1 MEMKRLTLVLI
12 LGLFAL
18 RSYGQFYIQPS
29 VGYTFNSHP
38 TEIQSLLIA
47 DNLKSV
53 YVMKLRYGQ
62 GLHAGLTA
70 GYFIWDQLFPY
81 LAVSHHVFA
90 IDTPRHGKSRPWE
103 GVLNQAKLIEILDG
117 VFDALQLLR
126 FQLVGL
132 SMGGALSIGYATQH
146 PDRVQSMVLFEPGGL
161 GEKLDAQFV
170 TWLYIKTPGMLRI
183 LSKSYVKKDRAAV
196 RKLLDTI
203 YVGGSTPTDPDRLVS
218 ILMDE
223 IKGKFDCHEND
234 MDDWQLDGVI
244 GPFRLYWNLLDQI
257 TRISCPT
264 LWLRG
269 AESKLVKQSEMER
282 AVSLARES
290 GQLAELTVVPQAG
303 HILPLEQPEVVNPM
317 VHEFLVQTAK

>member
-1 MEMKRLTLVLI
+1 MYSGGIEGVSGLQTHLLTVCGGPVCVYEAGDHESPAVVL
-12 LGLFAL
+12 
-18 RSYGQFYIQPS
+18 
-29 VGYTFNSHP
+29 
-38 TEIQSLLIA
+38 
-47 DNLKSV
+47 
-53 YVMKLRYGQ
+53 
-62 GLHAGLTA
+62 LHGAM
-70 GYFIWDQLFPY
+70 YDESRFIWDQLFPY
-81 LAVSHHVFA
+81 LAADHHVFA
-90 IDTPRHGKSRPWE
+90 VDTPRHGKSRPWE
-103 GVLNQAKLIEILDG
+103 GVLNQAKLLEVLGG
-117 VFDALQLLR
+117 VFDALQLQR

-132 SMGGALSIGYATQH
+132 SMGGALAIGYAAQH

-183 LSKSYVKKDRAAV
+183 LSKSYIKKDRTAV

-203 YVGGSTPTDPDRLVS
+203 YVGGSKPTDPDRLVS
-218 ILMDE
+218 ILMYE
-223 IKGKFDCHEND
+223 IKGKSDCREND

-257 TRISCPT
+257 PRISCPT

-290 GQLAELTVVPQAG
+290 GQPAELTVVPHAG

>member
-1 MEMKRLTLVLI
+1 MSTTNHQMTKFDGIEGVPGLQTHLLTVCGGPICVYEAGDPESPAVVL
-12 LGLFAL
+12 
-18 RSYGQFYIQPS
+18 
-29 VGYTFNSHP
+29 
-38 TEIQSLLIA
+38 
-47 DNLKSV
+47 
-53 YVMKLRYGQ
+53 
-62 GLHAGLTA
+62 LHGAM
-70 GYFIWDQLFPY
+70 YDESRFIWDQLFPY

-90 IDTPRHGKSRPWE
+90 VDTPRHGKSRPWE
-103 GVLNQAKLIEILDG
+103 GVLSQAKLLEILDG
-117 VFDALQLLR
+117 VFDALQLRR

-132 SMGGALSIGYATQH
+132 SMGGALAIGYAAQH

-170 TWLYIKTPGMLRI
+170 TWLYIKTPGMLRM
-183 LSKSYVKKDRAAV
+183 LSKNYVKKDRAAV

-203 YVGGSTPTDPDRLVS
+203 YVGGSKPTDPDRLVS

-257 TRISCPT
+257 PRISCPT

-269 AESKLVKQSEMER
+269 AQSKLVKQSEMER
-282 AVSLARES
+282 AVSLAGES
-290 GQLAELTVVPQAG
+290 GHPAGLTVVPHAG

-317 VHEFLVQTAK
+317 VSEFLVQTAK

>member
-1 MEMKRLTLVLI
+1 MYSGGIEGVPGLQTHLLTVCGGPVCVYEAGDSKSPAVVL
-12 LGLFAL
+12 
-18 RSYGQFYIQPS
+18 
-29 VGYTFNSHP
+29 
-38 TEIQSLLIA
+38 
-47 DNLKSV
+47 
-53 YVMKLRYGQ
+53 
-62 GLHAGLTA
+62 LHGAK
-70 GYFIWDQLFPY
+70 YDESRFIWDQLFPY
-81 LAVSHHVFA
+81 LAAHQVFA
-90 IDTPRHGKSRPWE
+90 VDTPRHGKSRPWE
-103 GVLNQAKLIEILDG
+103 GVLNQAKLLEILNG
-117 VFDALQLLR
+117 VFDALQLRR

-132 SMGGALSIGYATQH
+132 SMGGALSIGYAAQH

-203 YVGGSTPTDPDRLVS
+203 YVGGSKPTDPDRLVS
-218 ILMDE
+218 ILMHE

-257 TRISCPT
+257 PRISCPT

-282 AVSLARES
+282 AVSLVRES
-290 GQLAELTVVPQAG
+290 GQPAEFTVVPHAG

-317 VHEFLVQTAK
+317 VREFLVQTAK

>member
-1 MEMKRLTLVLI
+1 MDKSMYSDGIEGVPGLQTHLLTVCGGPICVYEAGDPESPAVVL
-12 LGLFAL
+12 
-18 RSYGQFYIQPS
+18 
-29 VGYTFNSHP
+29 
-38 TEIQSLLIA
+38 
-47 DNLKSV
+47 
-53 YVMKLRYGQ
+53 
-62 GLHAGLTA
+62 LHGAM
-70 GYFIWDQLFPY
+70 YDESRFIWDQLFPY

-90 IDTPRHGKSRPWE
+90 VDTPRHGKSRPWE
-103 GVLNQAKLIEILDG
+103 GVLNQAKLLEILNG
-117 VFDALQLLR
+117 VFDALQLRR

-132 SMGGALSIGYATQH
+132 SMGGALSIGYAAQH

-183 LSKSYVKKDRAAV
+183 LSKSYVKKDRSAV

-203 YVGGSTPTDPDRLVS
+203 YVGGSKPIDPDRLVS

-244 GPFRLYWNLLDQI
+244 CPFRLYWNLLDQI
-257 TRISCPT
+257 PRISCPT

-282 AVSLARES
+282 AVLLARES
-290 GQLAELTVVPQAG
+290 GQPAELTVVPHAG